1 MSVTVKSFEATDD
14 IREMPKVKVH
24 MCDMGSAVAAKMI
37 VQPGWSWSK
46 CIKPI
51 VGTESCMA
59 KHVGCLVSGCIHV
72 KMDNGT
78 ETDIHAGDAYVIV
91 PGHDGW
97 VVGDEEAVGYE
108 FNTETAKNFGTK
120 N

>member
-1 MSVTVKSFEATDD
+1 MSVNVKNFDNPDE
-14 IREMPKVKVH
+14 IREMPCVKVH
-24 MCDMGSAVAAKMI
+24 MCNLGSAVAAKMI

-59 KHVGCLVSGCIHV
+59 RHVGCLVSGSIHV
-72 KMDNGT
+72 KMDDGT
-78 ETDIHAGDAYVIV
+78 EKDINAGDAYVIE

-97 VVGDEEAVGYE
+97 VVGNEEAVGYE
-108 FNTETAKNFGTK
+108 FNTDTASNFGK
-120 N
+120 K